1 MARENFGSSYQ
12 LPLLLLILYL
22 TLSTYSYSFVHIKI
36 HSGAVVCNMPDEAG
50 LVTLLPSSGQTLAL
64 AEPEARLYN
73 HLPTRPPAGANVC
86 IGYIS
91 AISQRNEL
99 KFCMI
104 VI

>member
-1 MARENFGSSYQ
+1 M
-12 LPLLLLILYL
+12 LIFLIVS
-22 TLSTYSYSFVHIKI
+22 LSKQPNDHI
-36 HSGAVVCNMPDEAG
+36 
-50 LVTLLPSSGQTLAL
+50 LPSSGQTLAL

-73 HLPTRPPAGANVC
+73 HPRTPVPVPRSPRANVS

-91 AISQRNEL
+91 AISQWIEL

>member
-1 MARENFGSSYQ
+1 MSIIENIDLNLGIIGELGQ
-12 LPLLLLILYL
+12 
-22 TLSTYSYSFVHIKI
+22 
-36 HSGAVVCNMPDEAG
+36 VVTNFKRFISHE
-50 LVTLLPSSGQTLAL
+50 LLPSSGQTLAL

-73 HLPTRPPAGANVC
+73 HQPPVPRPRPGANVS

-91 AISQRNEL
+91 AISQRIEL